1 MTEEMY
7 EDGFQNVTSIDNSYT
22 VIKAQQEEY
31 KERYP
36 NLTFKQMDVRQMQ
49 FKDGTFDAVI
59 DKALLD
65 AMVCTDGAT
74 QNV

>member
-31 KERYP
+31 KERFP
-36 NLTFKQMDVRQMQ
+36 NLTFKQMDVR
-49 FKDGTFDAVI
+49 
-59 DKALLD
+59 
-65 AMVCTDGAT
+65 
-74 QNV
+74 